1 MRQKS
6 PNGIHSDIP
15 LLSPAKVTAMYGRPL
30 GLLVIACW
38 GAGLALGSAIA
49 GAQNLLTDLGPG
61 TATGINNSG
70 QVVLLNGIWTNG
82 VVTAFPTGFTG
93 NAINSSGQVAGVLTS
108 NGNIGSAAFYSNGT
122 VTLIGANSDPTVNA
136 SAALGINDNGVVAG
150 QGYNSAGDYPFVYNN
165 GTLTVVPPFAG
176 SAPGNG
182 KATGINDSGLAIGWM
197 GTSIADAP
205 TDVFIY
211 NSNTATMTDLGP
223 GGAFAINASG
233 QGTGISNA
241 TGHAVLYSEGTVI
254 DLGEL
259 PGGSGASG
267 YAINATGQIVGA
279 STITGGAATHA
290 FLYNGVM
297 IDLNALVSPT
307 DPLYPYVTLDSAQGI
322 NDNRLIAANGVDI
335 RTQLQHA
342 YLLQGPW
349 LDVAPGPLSFPSQ
362 AVGTVSPAQSVT
374 LTNSGSTAMTLGT
387 LSTSGNFGQTNN
399 CSASLAAGAG
409 CAVTVIFAPTAAGNL
424 TGALTVVSGSVPI
437 TIPLS
442 GVAPIQVSITSSA
455 ATTTANVPVKLTWT
469 VSPGASCTATG
480 GSATDGWTG
489 TVALS
494 GTQSVA
500 ESSAGTY
507 PYGLTCIAGT
517 QSQSNQTSVVVTW
530 PAVTVSL
537 TAAPTSL
544 TPGQPITVNWSSTNA
559 TSCTATG
566 GGIDDTW
573 AGAKATSGS
582 VSLSQPYAPNSAS
595 WTLNYTLSCTSA
607 VSGLSTVESVKVV
620 ENANVAAPAMSGGGG
635 TLDLISI
642 IALLSILGL
651 RQLSKPAVMPPRT
664 SLTVVRHW
672 SKNVQR
678 KSLK

>member
-1 MRQKS
+1 VRKKS
-6 PNGIHSDIP
+6 LNRIHADIS
-15 LLSPAKVTAMYGRPL
+15 LLSPAKEPEMYGRPL

-70 QVVLLNGIWTNG
+70 QVVLLNGIWSNG
-82 VVTAFPTGFTG
+82 VVAAFPTGFTG
-93 NAINSSGQVAGVLTS
+93 NAINSNGQVAGVLTS

-122 VTLIGANSDPTVNA
+122 VTVIGADSDPTVNA

-150 QGYNSAGDYPFVYNN
+150 QGYNSAGDYAFVYNN
-165 GTLTVVPPFAG
+165 GALTAVPPFAG

-182 KATGINDSGLAIGWM
+182 KATGINDNGLVIGWM
-197 GTSIADAP
+197 SNSVPDSAP

-211 NSNTATMTDLGP
+211 NSNTAILTDLGP
-223 GGAFAINASG
+223 GAAFAINASG
-233 QGTGISNA
+233 QGTGGSNA
-241 TGHAVLYSEGTVI
+241 TGHAALYSEGTVI
-254 DLGEL
+254 DLGVL
-259 PGGSGASG
+259 PGGSTSSG
-267 YAINATGQIVGA
+267 YAINATGQIVGG
-279 STITGGAATHA
+279 STILESAAAHA
-290 FLYNGVM
+290 FFYNGVM

-322 NDNRLIAANGVDI
+322 NDNRLIVANGVDI

-362 AVGTVSPAQSVT
+362 VVGTVSSAQSVT
-374 LTNSGSTAMTLGT
+374 LTNSGSTVMTPGT
-387 LSTSGNFGQTNN
+387 ISTSGDFSQTNN
-399 CSASLAAGAG
+399 CGALAAGAG
-409 CAVTVIFAPTAAGNL
+409 CAVTVTFAPTAAGNL
-424 TGALTVVSGSVPI
+424 TGALTVVSAGVPI
-437 TIPLS
+437 AIPLS
-442 GVAPIQVSITSSA
+442 GVASIQVSITSSD

-469 VSPGASCTATG
+469 VSPGASCIATG
-480 GSATDGWTG
+480 GSANDGWAG
-489 TVALS
+489 TVAPS

-500 ESSAGTY
+500 ESHAGTY
-507 PYGLTCIAGT
+507 PYGLACTAGT

-537 TAAPTSL
+537 TAVPTPV
-544 TPGQPITVNWSSTNA
+544 TAGQSITVNWTSTNA

-582 VSLSQPYAPNSAS
+582 LSLAQAYAPNSAS
-595 WTLNYTLSCTSA
+595 STLNYTLNCTSA
-607 VSGLSTVESVKVV
+607 VSGLSAVESVKVV

-635 TLDLISI
+635 ALDLISI
-642 IALLSILGL
+642 IALLSILGCNQL
-651 RQLSKPAVMPPRT
+651 RKLAAQRHRTRMQFRLSKSSR
-664 SLTVVRHW
+664 S
-672 SKNVQR
+672 
-678 KSLK
+678 